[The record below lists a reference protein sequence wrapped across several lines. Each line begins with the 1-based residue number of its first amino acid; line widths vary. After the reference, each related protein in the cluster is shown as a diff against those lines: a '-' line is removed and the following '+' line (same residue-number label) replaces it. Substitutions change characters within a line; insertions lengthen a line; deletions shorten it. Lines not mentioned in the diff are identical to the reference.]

1 MKKIRKKFK
10 NFSRKFRKDF
20 KKLKIFHKF
29 FRKGWI
35 PTNKENTNYQENPED
50 LENQENPEIPEEQ
63 AVQKNPENPE
73 KMEDAASELDEIETS
88 DELEAEKDR
97 YFRLLADYENFRR
110 RTEKEKLAIYGDATA
125 KCVEQL
131 LPVVDNFERAM
142 DVPCQDAEYHKG
154 MEMIF
159 GQFRGFLEKLGVT
172 EIPALGAE
180 FNPNIH
186 QAIKREEASEEFP
199 ENTVCEV
206 FQKGYMLQDRL
217 IRPAMVAVAG

>member
-1 MKKIRKKFK
+1 MKQIKKIAEKFG
-10 NFSRKFRKDF
+10 
-20 KKLKIFHKF
+20 KILRKF
-29 FRKGWI
+29 FRKGLI
-35 PTNKENTNYQENPED
+35 PTNNENTNYHE
-50 LENQENPEIPEEQ
+50 
-63 AVQKNPENPE
+63 NPENPE
-73 KMEDAASELDEIETS
+73 NPENTENPENSEEMEDMEDTASDLDEIETS

-97 YFRLLADYENFRR
+97 YLRLLADYENFRR

-142 DVPCQDAEYHKG
+142 EVPCQDAEYHKG

-159 GQFRGFLEKLGVT
+159 GQFRGFLEKLGVS
-172 EIPALGAE
+172 EIPALGTE

>member
-1 MKKIRKKFK
+1 M
-10 NFSRKFRKDF
+10 NYE
-20 KKLKIFHKF
+20 
-29 FRKGWI
+29 
-35 PTNKENTNYQENPED
+35 EN
-50 LENQENPEIPEEQ
+50 LENSEIPE
-63 AVQKNPENPE
+63 NPENPE
-73 KMEDAASELDEIETS
+73 NSENLENPENPENPEETVSDLDEIEAS

-131 LPVVDNFERAM
+131 LPVIDNFERAM
-142 DVPCQDAEYHKG
+142 EVPCQDAEYYKG

-159 GQFRGFLEKLGVT
+159 GQFRGFLDKLGVT

>member
-1 MKKIRKKFK
+1 MKKIRKSFKKVLKKFLNK
-10 NFSRKFRKDF
+10 IFRKE
-20 KKLKIFHKF
+20 
-29 FRKGWI
+29 WI
-35 PTNKENTNYQENPED
+35 PTNKENTNYQENPE
-50 LENQENPEIPEEQ
+50 NPEISEISEEQ
-63 AVQKNPENPE
+63 AVQENPENSENPENPE
-73 KMEDAASELDEIETS
+73 EAVSDLDEIETS